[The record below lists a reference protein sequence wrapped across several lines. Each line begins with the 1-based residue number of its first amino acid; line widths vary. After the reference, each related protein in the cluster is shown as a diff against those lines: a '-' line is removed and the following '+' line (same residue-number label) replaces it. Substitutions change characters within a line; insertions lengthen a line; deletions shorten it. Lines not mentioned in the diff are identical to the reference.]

1 MDFMPQDIE
10 VFTGQQKYFVLGNT
24 VGRSYF

>member
-1 MDFMPQDIE
+1 MDFMLWSIE
-10 VFTGQQKYFVLGNT
+10 VFTGQQKYFVLGNA